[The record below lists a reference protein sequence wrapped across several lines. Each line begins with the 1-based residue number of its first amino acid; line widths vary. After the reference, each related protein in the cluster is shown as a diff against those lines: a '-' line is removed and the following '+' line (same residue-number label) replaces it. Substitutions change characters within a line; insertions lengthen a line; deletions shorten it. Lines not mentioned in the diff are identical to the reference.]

1 MNLTLP
7 FPPSVNTYYA
17 TVNGRRVLSS
27 KGREYKKTVAFMVG
41 KTEKLKGRLGIGVE
55 LFMPDK
61 RRRDIDNVQK
71 ALFDALQHAGVY
83 EDDSQ
88 IDFIAVRRAGVE
100 KGGRCEVEIVEINEL
115 SKAFELEVYS

>member
-1 MNLTLP
+1 MNLSLP
-7 FPPSVNTYYA
+7 YPPSVNTYYA

-27 KGREYKKTVAFMVG
+27 KGRDYKRTVAFMVG
-41 KTEKLKGRLGIGVE
+41 KVEQITGRVGVGIE

-71 ALFDALQHAGVY
+71 ALLDALQHAGVY

-88 IDFIAVRRAGVE
+88 IDVLLVRRAGVE
-100 KGGRCEVEIVEINEL
+100 KGGRCEVEIVEINKL